1 MDNIVN
7 KVLEIFQK
15 IFLNSELTGE
25 IVFPFLL
32 IMLSSIG
39 ADKPKIDLQKES
51 SKIFSV
57 LNFLIYNYRQHTISG
72 YHELLN
78 TIPHLYDIIGPIDQ
92 DTRLHIQQI
101 ERKNLEDK
109 NISENINII
118 GKYQIIIDNIFEVVE
133 RYLKISKNHPHILKS
148 PEIHSFLKNI
158 LFESKKEAEN
168 VLEIEDDKIS
178 NMKKVNF
185 YFDFDQGNNCLKI
198 YFKIDGFDSF
208 PSVIFNKDSFM
219 MTRKNFGSPGKIS
232 ELVYNIYNSKIKN
245 EEDDNGEEEGGE
257 QNDVNLETVR
267 DKVKEILSNYRYK
280 IGRQTRIFI
289 GGHSLEGCLPI
300 IMCLDPEIQNI
311 LCQSD
316 VTGENVFVI
325 NIGTPSFCDDITRKN
340 FLSLNYNYYHF
351 VSMKDLVS
359 FQKLEPWSHLGMPTI
374 LGNPKKVDEFF
385 VKFFGNVFDSTKLK
399 QDKNKK
405 SDYIDEINKILK
417 NQFDISDEYNNYE
430 PQDEHN
436 CFLSLPMNTNVSF
449 DLRFKYRDNENTENG
464 NKGKIERKVM
474 TL

>member
-15 IFLNSELTGE
+15 TFLNSELTGE
-25 IVFPFLL
+25 IIFPFLL
-32 IMLSSIG
+32 IILSSIG
-39 ADKPKIDLQKES
+39 ANKPKIELQKES

-57 LNFLIYNYRQHTISG
+57 INFLIYNYRQHTISG

-92 DTRLHIQQI
+92 DTRSHIQRI
-101 ERKNLEDK
+101 ERDNHKNKDYRKNLD
-109 NISENINII
+109 II

-133 RYLKISKNHPHILKS
+133 KYLKISKNHPHILKS
-148 PEIHSFLKNI
+148 PEIYSFLKNI

-168 VLEIEDDKIS
+168 VFEIEDDKIS

-185 YFDFDQGNNCLKI
+185 YFDFDQGKNCLKI
-198 YFKIDGFDSF
+198 YFKIDGFESF
-208 PSVIFNKDSFM
+208 PSDNFNRESFM
-219 MTRKNFGSPGKIS
+219 RIEKNFGSPGKIS

-245 EEDDNGEEEGGE
+245 EEDLGE
-257 QNDVNLETVR
+257 QNDSNLETIR
-267 DKVKEILSNYRYK
+267 DKVKEILGNYRYK

-325 NIGTPSFCDDITRKN
+325 NIGTPSFCDDTTRKQ
-340 FLSLNYNYYHF
+340 FLSLNYNYYQF

-399 QDKNKK
+399 QDENKK
-405 SDYIDEINKILK
+405 SDYIGEINKILK
-417 NQFDISDEYNNYE
+417 EQFNISDEYNNYE

-449 DLRFKYRDNENTENG
+449 DLRFRYGHNENTEND
-464 NKGKIERKVM
+464 NQEKIKKK
-474 TL
+474 L